1 MSYIKAVLLAPFR
14 LLFLILRII
23 TWPFRALFGKLF
35 GPPPM
40 KMGGPPVDH
49 SAPEPLPEKGG
60 IKGQVLYILIS
71 IFVIIAISWATVA
84 EIDEQ
89 VRAEGVI
96 FTPSEVQYVQ
106 SRLPGSVVDINVSLG
121 SKVNA
126 GDVLFRLEDEDV
138 TANFADNE
146 IALNAARAAE
156 IRLSAEADGL
166 TQLRFPS
173 DLMADAPEIVTK
185 ESSLFEMRNE
195 ALRQRL
201 LVLEESIETLNRM
214 IVEKQAEHR
223 ISTARA
229 ALVGEE
235 IALLA
240 PLVKAG
246 HEPRAMLLAAKS
258 RHQEALGA
266 AELALLSASAREADL
281 DGKRREMDSTVAG
294 FRAAAGEALITEQTK
309 AAQLWARQDALRGK
323 VRHADVRAPL
333 AGTVSAV
340 HVKTVG
346 AVVQA
351 GTMLVEIVPGEAEYL
366 VRAQILPQDIAD
378 VKVGQTARI
387 SLSAYDPSRYG
398 VLMGTVRKVSTNTT
412 QPENAMP
419 FYETIIGIPDIAFT
433 KSSET
438 PVVTAGMPLQIDIL
452 GGKRTI
458 MEYIMTPI
466 QKSLATAFRET

>member
-1 MSYIKAVLLAPFR
+1 M
-14 LLFLILRII
+14 
-23 TWPFRALFGKLF
+23 
-35 GPPPM
+35 
-40 KMGGPPVDH
+40 
-49 SAPEPLPEKGG
+49 
-60 IKGQVLYILIS
+60 
-71 IFVIIAISWATVA
+71 
-84 EIDEQ
+84 
-89 VRAEGVI
+89 
-96 FTPSEVQYVQ
+96 Q

-173 DLMADAPEIVTK
+173 DLMADAPEIVAK

-346 AVVQA
+346 AVVWNSSIP
-351 GTMLVEIVPGEAEYL
+351 T
-366 VRAQILPQDIAD
+366 R
-378 VKVGQTARI
+378 
-387 SLSAYDPSRYG
+387 LSW
-398 VLMGTVRKVSTNTT
+398 VI
-412 QPENAMP
+412 
-419 FYETIIGIPDIAFT
+419 F
-433 KSSET
+433 
-438 PVVTAGMPLQIDIL
+438 
-452 GGKRTI
+452 
-458 MEYIMTPI
+458 
-466 QKSLATAFRET
+466 